1 MHYYM
6 LQPDFTPDGGYSID
20 FSMGDQAVSNI
31 VESAY
36 WAIQSEVNI
45 DDKRI
50 TKEHDDF
57 FIFHSIDS
65 LEKAADILQHYEI
78 QFKTNIVQKASE
90 DKADLHTEQAHYKVI
105 VPEQPNIDGA
115 NVVGQPPIFTEE

>member
-20 FSMGDQAVSNI
+20 FSIGDHAVSNI

-36 WAIQSEVNI
+36 WAIQSEVSI
-45 DDKRI
+45 YDQRI

-78 QFKTNIVQKASE
+78 QFKTNIVQKASKE
-90 DKADLHTEQAHYKVI
+90 KADFHTEQAL
-105 VPEQPNIDGA
+105 
-115 NVVGQPPIFTEE
+115 